1 MKGLFIKDLKLLGN
15 QKKALLIAV
24 VMFFLFML
32 TMDNSL
38 FVVNYITFF
47 GAIAALGTL
56 SYDEF
61 NNGLTFMFTL
71 PVSRRQYVLEKFLF
85 CILAGLSVWIV
96 TVAASCGFMLYKGTF
111 VNPAEYLTE
120 CLTGIVI
127 VAVMTSIM
135 LPLQIKLGQEKAR
148 TGIFLFAGIIAV
160 IFFVLKVWI
169 APTDEQ
175 MTALL
180 AGIEGLGLAKGM
192 LIFAGSAVVL
202 LVVSYLISVRIINKK
217 EY

>member
-96 TVAASCGFMLYKGTF
+96 TVAASCGFMLYKGTL
-111 VNPAEYLTE
+111 VNLVEYLTE

-169 APTDEQ
+169 APTDAQ
-175 MTALL
+175 MNALF
-180 AGIEGLGLAKGM
+180 AGIESLGLVKGM

-202 LVVSYLISVRIINKK
+202 LIVSCLISIRIINKK

>member
-1 MKGLFIKDLKLLGN
+1 MKGLLIKDLKLLGN

-24 VMFFLFML
+24 VMFIIFMV
-32 TMDNSL
+32 TMDNPL

-96 TVAASCGFMLYKGTF
+96 TVAGSCGFMLYKGTL
-111 VNPAEYLTE
+111 VNLVEYLTE

-160 IFFVLKVWI
+160 IFFVLKVWV

-175 MTALL
+175 MTTLL

-202 LVVSYLISVRIINKK
+202 LVVSYLISIRIINKK

>member
-1 MKGLFIKDLKLLGN
+1 MKGLLIKDLKLLGN

-24 VMFFLFML
+24 VMFIIFMV
-32 TMDNSL
+32 TMDNPL

-96 TVAASCGFMLYKGTF
+96 TVAGSCGFMFYKGTF

-160 IFFVLKVWI
+160 IFFVLKVWV